1 MEEYGDF
8 DDYVFKTTEP
18 GILLIIFTAL
28 VCFASFAI
36 IPSIVVI
43 DNKIKRR
50 YENKKEEAIEM
61 HENKRK
67 EGNLEDG
74 VYYDHNDDNKSV
86 VSSAVSIAISTTS
99 SFLTDVDISRKKTRR
114 PKGPMQRKIRKAFAT
129 AKSENSSIGGLS
141 SDGFSITSK
150 KEKANNQNK
159 SNLIDDDL
167 LLKNPEVADDSV
179 IDISPDDA
187 IDSANL
193 EDVEALDF
201 CCGPNTLC
209 HPHSITRAYDGLVNL
224 SRFDPEMKRIIR
236 LAIPYTLQEAF
247 EEVVEL
253 VYAIILGRL
262 LGTDSLTVYVLVET
276 FIGTTGEFVGGVIS
290 STMTVLPH
298 AIGSGNNYLAGQYLQ
313 ISMVLYTIFMIP
325 SIVFWYSATDKLM
338 IWLGF
343 SPEIAQYAQQY
354 ANVAIWVDLIE
365 GWNECFMAL
374 LEVTDHENFSCFLE
388 FVSGSLFLAL
398 TFIMVFFSEDTSVV
412 HLAWLNI
419 AFSIAYLM
427 FVIAYAVFYKPWF
440 KSYSDGMFR
449 NFAMKVR
456 KKINEQIPYGINP
469 KLTLAYIRM
478 L

>member
-8 DDYVFKTTEP
+8 DDYVIKTIEP
-18 GILLIIFTAL
+18 GILLIILTAL
-28 VCFASFAI
+28 VCFASFAL

-43 DNKIKRR
+43 DNKLKRR
-50 YENKKEEAIEM
+50 YENKKEAIEM
-61 HENKRK
+61 HNFTEENKQK

-74 VYYDHNDDNKSV
+74 IYYDHNDDNKNDNQSV
-86 VSSAVSIAISTTS
+86 VSSAVSVAISTTS
-99 SFLTDVDISRKKTRR
+99 SFLAEVDISRKKARR

-129 AKSENSSIGGLS
+129 AKAENSSIGDCLS
-141 SDGFSITSK
+141 SDSFSITSM

-167 LLKNPEVADDSV
+167 LLKNPEVAEDSV

-209 HPHSITRAYDGLVNL
+209 HPHSITRAWYGLVKL

-236 LAIPYTLQEAF
+236 LAVPYTLQEAF

-253 VYAIILGRL
+253 TYAIILGRL
-262 LGTDSLTVYVLVET
+262 LGTDSLAVYVLVET

-313 ISMVLYTIFMIP
+313 ISMILYTIFQIP

-343 SPEIAQYAQQY
+343 SPELAQYAQQY

-365 GWNECFMAL
+365 GWNECFMSL

-388 FVSGSLFLAL
+388 FVSGGLFLAL
-398 TFIMVFFSEDTSVV
+398 TFIMVFFSEGTSLVD
-412 HLAWLNI
+412 LAWLNS
-419 AFSIAYLM
+419 FFNCL
-427 FVIAYAVFYKPWF
+427 FY
-440 KSYSDGMFR
+440 FR
-449 NFAMKVR
+449 DCLCCV
-456 KKINEQIPYGINP
+456 
-469 KLTLAYIRM
+469 L
-478 L
+478 